1 MIDIY
6 VMNCNIKTLNNLK
19 KYKTYNVNYI
29 DDSKLVKYKSEV
41 NKNVTEDSNLYI
53 DYLRFYIVYKNGGL
67 LVDGNFKIVSD
78 CFNKL
83 LDDKMFLGYDN
94 TNTISTQIIYSKN
107 KKNELIKK
115 ILEEIVK
122 SKDDKKN
129 IIDILSIILDKDL
142 SKKMNTSYISNDI
155 NIYSYDYFYPMDY
168 EKNGKQFSENTKVIV
183 YKNRKLGINQ
193 KTKYR
198 VFKKYGPASAKY
210 LSTIFSTIKFNFAR
224 EKYKKQLKFGIG
236 IDKNIIKS
244 RVTQALGKLDEYK
257 DKEYIIIHNPCWL
270 GVTSA
275 TKELFTNL
283 LPLEELYDKDDI
295 ERLAEKICYI
305 NVHQVIFSAF
315 NNGWDKLAKKIK
327 QINSNIKIK
336 VFWHGSNS
344 QVIDEQNWNTNV
356 LALNLQKE
364 GVVDVFATCKE
375 SLLKFYE
382 YHGYKTFF
390 LKNTVVLDKD
400 IKLKVEN
407 IKKENDDT
415 IKIGMYS
422 ANMDWRKN
430 MFNQLAAASLIKNS
444 KIYSIP
450 LNFDAEVFCS
460 KVDQDITGTKKSVPR
475 EELLCQMAQNDINLY
490 VTFSEC
496 APMLP
501 IESME
506 VGTLCITGDNHHYFK
521 NTPLEKYLV
530 VKREDDV
537 IAITNKIKYALDNKD
552 EIFRLYKEWKKNY
565 DIESI
570 ESVKEFLKI

>member
-1 MIDIY
+1 
-6 VMNCNIKTLNNLK
+6 
-19 KYKTYNVNYI
+19 
-29 DDSKLVKYKSEV
+29 
-41 NKNVTEDSNLYI
+41 
-53 DYLRFYIVYKNGGL
+53 
-67 LVDGNFKIVSD
+67 
-78 CFNKL
+78 
-83 LDDKMFLGYDN
+83 MFLGYDN

-107 KKNELIKK
+107 KKNELIRK

-129 IIDILSIILDKDL
+129 IIEILSIVLDKDL

-155 NIYSYDYFYPMDY
+155 NIYSYDYFYPIDY

-236 IDKNIIKS
+236 IDKNRIKV
-244 RVTQALGKLDEYK
+244 RVTQALDKLDEYK

-475 EELLCQMAQNDINLY
+475 EELLCQMAKNDINLY

-537 IAITNKIKYALDNKD
+537 IAIANKIKYALDNKD

>member
-107 KKNELIKK
+107 KKNELIRK

-244 RVTQALGKLDEYK
+244 RVAQALGKLDEYK

>member
-19 KYKTYNVNYI
+19 KYKTYKVNYI

-107 KKNELIKK
+107 KKNELIRK

>member
-107 KKNELIKK
+107 KKNELIRK

-390 LKNTVVLDKD
+390 LKNTVVLDEG
-400 IKLKVEN
+400 IKSKV
-407 IKKENDDT
+407 KKIEKCNDDNV
-415 IKIGMYS
+415 KIGMYS

-430 MFNQLAAASLIKNS
+430 MFNQLAASSLIKNS

-460 KVDQDITGTKKSVPR
+460 KVDQDITGIKKSVAR
-475 EELLCQMAQNDINLY
+475 EELLIQMANNDINLY

-521 NTPLEKYLV
+521 NTPLEEYLV

-537 IAITNKIKYALDNKD
+537 IAIANKIKYALANK
-552 EIFRLYKEWKKNY
+552 EQIFKLYKEWKKNY

-570 ESVKEFLKI
+570 ESVEEFLKI

>member
-107 KKNELIKK
+107 KKNELIRK

-364 GVVDVFATCKE
+364 GVVDIFATCKE

>member
-107 KKNELIKK
+107 KKNELIRK

>member
-19 KYKTYNVNYI
+19 KYKTYKVNYI

-107 KKNELIKK
+107 KKNELIRK

-183 YKNRKLGINQ
+183 CKNRKLGINQ

>member
-107 KKNELIKK
+107 KKNELIRK

-193 KTKYR
+193 KKKYR

>member
-19 KYKTYNVNYI
+19 KYKTYYVNYI
-29 DDSKLVKYKSEV
+29 DASKLVKYKSEV

-107 KKNELIKK
+107 KKNELIRK

>member
-107 KKNELIKK
+107 KKNELIRK

-364 GVVDVFATCKE
+364 GVVDIFATCKE

-390 LKNTVVLDKD
+390 LKNTVVLDEG
-400 IKLKVEN
+400 IKSKV
-407 IKKENDDT
+407 KKIEKCNDDNV
-415 IKIGMYS
+415 KIGMYS

-430 MFNQLAAASLIKNS
+430 I
-444 KIYSIP
+444 
-450 LNFDAEVFCS
+450 DR
-460 KVDQDITGTKKSVPR
+460 KSV
-475 EELLCQMAQNDINLY
+475 
-490 VTFSEC
+490 V
-496 APMLP
+496 
-501 IESME
+501 
-506 VGTLCITGDNHHYFK
+506 
-521 NTPLEKYLV
+521 
-530 VKREDDV
+530 
-537 IAITNKIKYALDNKD
+537 
-552 EIFRLYKEWKKNY
+552 
-565 DIESI
+565 
-570 ESVKEFLKI
+570 

>member
-6 VMNCNIKTLNNLK
+6 VMNCNKKTLNNLK

-107 KKNELIKK
+107 KKNELIRK